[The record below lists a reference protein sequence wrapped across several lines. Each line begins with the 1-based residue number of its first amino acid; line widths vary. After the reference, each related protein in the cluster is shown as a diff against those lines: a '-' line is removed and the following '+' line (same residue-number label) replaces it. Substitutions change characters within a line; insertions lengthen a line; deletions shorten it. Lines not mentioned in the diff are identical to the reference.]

1 MSLLKKC
8 VPRNII
14 SDMKLVLSTLN
25 SKSAPTKV
33 LSNIDDHL
41 IANTESFLWP
51 WNIILNPNIS
61 MEKSEKR
68 IMSFCFII
76 ATLMFMTITM
86 MLLSFPIILIEH
98 KPKIIVPKISEKNLF
113 CKHSGLLL
121 KYSRHY

>member
-8 VPRNII
+8 VPTNII

-25 SKSAPTKV
+25 SQSAPSKV

-61 MEKSEKR
+61 MEKSEKKDYE
-68 IMSFCFII
+68 F
-76 ATLMFMTITM
+76 
-86 MLLSFPIILIEH
+86 LLYYCNIDVYDNYHDAPILSYYFH
-98 KPKIIVPKISEKNLF
+98 QT
-113 CKHSGLLL
+113 
-121 KYSRHY
+121 